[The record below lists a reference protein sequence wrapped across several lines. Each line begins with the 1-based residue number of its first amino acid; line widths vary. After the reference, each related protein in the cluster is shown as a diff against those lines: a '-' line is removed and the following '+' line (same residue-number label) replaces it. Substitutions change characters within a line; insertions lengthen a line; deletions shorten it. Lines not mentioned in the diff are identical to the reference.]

1 MLPFNQNVSVNN
13 KLTKTRMRALMESA
27 TPQQRFDIAATANL
41 TSSSIEHVCAT
52 GEISIFVTT
61 LVSRTLNINPF
72 YLTGETDISDGY
84 TEESIPLFL
93 LDKGYTDADEFCE
106 SIEDES
112 HDESASDRVIWCDST
127 VNKRD
132 KSNDI
137 FGNSLC

>member
-1 MLPFNQNVSVNN
+1 
-13 KLTKTRMRALMESA
+13 MRALMESA

-84 TEESIPLFL
+84 TKESIPLFL
-93 LDKGYTDADEFCE
+93 LDKGYTDVDEFSE
-106 SIEDES
+106 SIKDEL
-112 HDESASDRVIWCDST
+112 HDENALDRVIWRDPT
-127 VNKRD
+127 LNKRKKD
-132 KSNDI
+132 NDI
-137 FGNSLC
+137 FGSSLC